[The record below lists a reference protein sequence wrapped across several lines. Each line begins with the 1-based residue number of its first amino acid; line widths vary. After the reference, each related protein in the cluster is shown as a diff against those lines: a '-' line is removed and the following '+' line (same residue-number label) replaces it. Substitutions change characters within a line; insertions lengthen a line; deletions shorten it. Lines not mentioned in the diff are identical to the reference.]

1 VPVIVTLV
9 PTDPDVGL
17 RVVIVGGCAGTVT
30 VKLTPLLATPP
41 TVTTTFP
48 VVAPVGTVATMLVAL
63 QLVAV
68 VAVPLNLTVLVP
80 WVAPKFA
87 PAIVTLAPTN
97 PDVGLKLVMLGPGEV
112 TVKLTPLLATPPT
125 VTMTFPVVA
134 PAGTG
139 VTMLVALQLVGV
151 AVIPLNLT
159 VLAPCVAPKFVP
171 VIVTE
176 APNAPVVGFRL
187 VIVGGGI
194 VTVKLTPLLATP
206 PTVTTTFPVV
216 APVGT
221 VATMLVALQL
231 VAVAAIPLNVIV
243 LVLCDAP
250 KFVPVIVTLAPTNP
264 EAGFKPVILGPV
276 ELIVKLT
283 PLLATP
289 PTVTTTFPVVAPVGT
304 VATMLVALQFVAVAA
319 VPLNLTVL
327 VP

>member
-1 VPVIVTLV
+1 
-9 PTDPDVGL
+9 
-17 RVVIVGGCAGTVT
+17 
-30 VKLTPLLATPP
+30 
-41 TVTTTFP
+41 
-48 VVAPVGTVATMLVAL
+48 MLVAL